1 MDLYAF
7 VNNMPAIK
15 KSLETLKTD
24 TNTLRASASQ
34 LNDGECYE
42 STFISRLTPFFVI
55 YKSLIAVL
63 SRRVFF
69 FSAMRKVKR
78 DLLNTLQKCGT
89 TDCESIKSN
98 ISQLQTNIDFN
109 KVRTR
114 YTVSFRNILLKHFR
128 FPISFTESLT

>member
-1 MDLYAF
+1 MDQLKIWSNATAMMDLYAF

-42 STFISRLTPFFVI
+42 FTFISRLTPFFVI

-63 SRRVFF
+63 SLRVFF
-69 FSAMRKVKR
+69 FFSNEESQEGPSEHLAEVRHHRLREHQEQHQPVTDQYR
-78 DLLNTLQKCGT
+78 LQQGKDALHGFL
-89 TDCESIKSN
+89 S
-98 ISQLQTNIDFN
+98 
-109 KVRTR
+109 
-114 YTVSFRNILLKHFR
+114 
-128 FPISFTESLT
+128 